1 MSTIHDTIP
10 AEKHDHCIHICNRLL
25 RGELSAVETYGQAI
39 DKYAGSPVV
48 GELRRIRSEHS
59 LSATRLSANVRTMGG
74 KPEKDSGAWGLF
86 AQTIQS
92 AANLF
97 GTESAIES
105 LQHGEESGLKDYE
118 AALAD
123 DEVMAECK
131 ELIREKLLPPVLTHI
146 ASLEKL
152 EQSV

>member
-1 MSTIHDTIP
+1 MSTIHDTT
-10 AEKHDHCIHICNRLL
+10 ANDTHDHCISICNGLL

-39 DKYAGSPVV
+39 DKYSGSRVV
-48 GELRRIRSEHS
+48 DELRRIRSEHS

-74 KPEKDSGAWGLF
+74 EPEKDSGAWGLF
-86 AQTIQS
+86 AKTIQS

-97 GTESAIES
+97 GAESAIES
-105 LQHGEESGLKDYE
+105 LQHGEEAGLKDYQ

-123 DEVMAECK
+123 GEVMADCK
-131 ELIREKLLPPVLTHI
+131 ELIRGKLLPPVLTHI

-152 EQSV
+152 EQSA